1 MPTRIR
7 LQRTGRKKQASF
19 RIVVTDKAEAN
30 SGPALETLGTYNPR
44 TQPSLIKL
52 NTASALNWLHEGAR
66 PTDTVVSIFKKTGVW
81 ERYRA
86 GATADGIAEEEA
98 VVKLGSDPKT
108 SGRAR
113 AAAEGEKQ
121 AAQRR
126 AEEKAM
132 AEAAARKAAEE
143 KAAAEKAAAAAA
155 AAEAEAEAE
164 AEAAEAE
171 AAEDEA
177 EAGAEAAEATTGG
190 AEPDEGAAAGEE
202 AAMEARQEEVDETVT
217 TAEPTVEAEA
227 DLAVEAEQAEPEVAP
242 GASAET
248 EKGPA
253 GADEVEDEEK

>member
-44 TQPSLIKL
+44 TEPSLIKL
-52 NTASALNWLHEGAR
+52 NTASALHWLHEGAR

-81 ERYRA
+81 EKYRA
-86 GATADGIAEEEA
+86 GALADSIVEEEA
-98 VVKLGSDPKT
+98 VVKLGGDPKT
-108 SGRAR
+108 SSRAK
-113 AAAEGEKQ
+113 AAAEGEKV
-121 AAQRR
+121 AATRR
-126 AEEKAM
+126 AEEKAL
-132 AEAAARKAAEE
+132 AEAAARKAAED
-143 KAAAEKAAAAAA
+143 KAAAAKAA
-155 AAEAEAEAE
+155 AE

-171 AAEDEA
+171 AEA
-177 EAGAEAAEATTGG
+177 EPA
-190 AEPDEGAAAGEE
+190 EGASAGEE
-202 AAMEARQEEVDETVT
+202 TAMEAREEEADEAAT

-227 DLAVEAEQAEPEVAP
+227 ELAVEAEEAEPEVAP

-253 GADEVEDEEK
+253 GAEAPEADDEK

>member
-19 RIVVTDKAEAN
+19 RIVVTDKAESN

-44 TQPSLIKL
+44 TRPSLIKL

-81 ERYRA
+81 EQFRA
-86 GATADGIAEEEA
+86 GTTADAISDEEA

-121 AAQRR
+121 ASQRR

-155 AAEAEAEAE
+155 AAEAEAEA
-164 AEAAEAE
+164 
-171 AAEDEA
+171 
-177 EAGAEAAEATTGG
+177 AEATTGG

-202 AAMEARQEEVDETVT
+202 AAMEARQEEVDETAT
-217 TAEPTVEAEA
+217 TAEPAVEPEA
-227 DLAVEAEQAEPEVAP
+227 DLAVEAEQTEPEVAP

-253 GADEVEDEEK
+253 GADEVEDDGK